1 MDEEEDDEISDEE
14 LAQTY
19 TVLYKKWIDVVKN
32 NETLQ
37 AQVLQLSQDKGALE
51 KEVAAIKREISKNNM
66 VKPNLI
72 ILGK

>member
-1 MDEEEDDEISDEE
+1 MDEEEDDEISNEE
-14 LAQTY
+14 LAQPY

-51 KEVAAIKREISKNNM
+51 KEVAAIKGEISKNSM
-66 VKPNLI
+66 VKPN
-72 ILGK
+72 